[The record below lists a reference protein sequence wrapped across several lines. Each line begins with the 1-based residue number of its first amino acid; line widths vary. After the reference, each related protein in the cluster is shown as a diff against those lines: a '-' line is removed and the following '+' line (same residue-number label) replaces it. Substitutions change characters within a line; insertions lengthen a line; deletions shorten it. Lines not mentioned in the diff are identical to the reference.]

1 MKLQELFNM
10 QEELDRF
17 IQSNQEINEDVFR
30 KKGLALLVELAELA
44 NETRCFKFWSTKGPS
59 ERSVILEEYVDSIHF
74 LLSLGIEKDLNT
86 LEIWPDPVAE
96 KDLTE
101 LFLLTQKAIQEFLE
115 NYSMSNFMEIW
126 SCYGALALALEFTYD
141 EVLEAISK
149 RTKPITTASIT
160 AIDRMNVLI
169 TVQNC
174 IIIGKQ

>member
-1 MKLQELFNM
+1 MKLKELFTM

-86 LEIWPDPVAE
+86 LEVWPDPVAE
-96 KDLTE
+96 KELTE

-115 NYSMSNFMEIW
+115 NYSMSNFKEIW
-126 SCYGALALALEFTYD
+126 SCYGGLALALEFTYD
-141 EVLEAISK
+141 EVLEAYIQK
-149 RTKPITTASIT
+149 NKTNY
-160 AIDRMNVLI
+160 DRQHN
-169 TVQNC
+169 
-174 IIIGKQ
+174 GY